1 MQKYGV
7 KFLQGEKNDISLR
20 ALFEIRKK
28 YLRLLRDYRSQEGGF
43 SSYTRN

>member
-28 YLRLLRDYRSQEGGF
+28 IFATSQRLQKPRRRF
-43 SSYTRN
+43 F